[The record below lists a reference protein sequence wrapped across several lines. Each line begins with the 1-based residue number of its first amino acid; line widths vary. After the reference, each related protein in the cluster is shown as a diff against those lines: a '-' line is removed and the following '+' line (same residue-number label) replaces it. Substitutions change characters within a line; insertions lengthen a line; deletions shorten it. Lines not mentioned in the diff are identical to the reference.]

1 MWADINRGLITAR
14 LVLFSVKSL
23 TPEDIEIT
31 VASKGISYAVQVY
44 PEGPVGFEEKG
55 DEHNKVVISHRTWP
69 VIYGHAETG
78 ERDETL
84 SRSEAGI
91 PTSITANGDGGVRV
105 TQGNGDDTIS
115 LSAKAVDA
123 VDEHINLT
131 RFKLQSR
138 GFDTEEGQR

>member
-1 MWADINRGLITAR
+1 M
-14 LVLFSVKSL
+14 KPL
-23 TPEDIEIT
+23 TSEDIEMT
-31 VASKGISYAVQVY
+31 VASDGTNYAVQVY

-55 DEHNKVVISHRTWP
+55 DEHNKVVIRHQTWP
-69 VIYGHAETG
+69 AIHGHAETG
-78 ERDETL
+78 KCGETL

-91 PTSITANGDGGVRV
+91 PTSITANGDGGVQI
-105 TQGNGDDTIS
+105 TQGNGDDVIR

-138 GFDTEEGQR
+138 GFDTEDRQ